1 MAVHFFACSA
11 TSEALKNVFI
21 LRADTE
27 TAFSIPLSDRVR
39 TLAKDHDKDPV
50 LKELIGH
57 NV

>member
-1 MAVHFFACSA
+1 MHFFACSA
-11 TSEALKNVFI
+11 TSGALKNVFI